1 MKYKTVSDT
10 VSSYPEPFNAYGL
23 ELCFKYSDIINVSK
37 VNQKYPNGKL
47 DPSSTNYHRLIQDIV
62 TGRDI
67 IEFTP
72 STDQLINSCTVR
84 KRPKFLAPLDQKQ
97 CSEHFSI
104 EKYFIG
110 SFVCFDLAEK
120 DVTWIPYYIT
130 TMTHAQPRLV
140 HEVTL
145 GDEFSNSTLIRTV
158 IHSLESLPHFSR
170 TFGSIIERVQ
180 MASST
185 FNRLDQLTK
194 TVYMLTSSVHI
205 FHELPRPYGKYFCVA
220 DSGKDIV
227 SACVSACVNNRTIQ
241 MLNKTNYL
249 YHIIPKLNPEYLDYR
264 IISNADVQN
273 ESVSNMLDRYENICR
288 NMCVEHV
295 CTYDETITTLNTG
308 FRKQSHLSD
317 PNSIVISSLT
327 SNHPVITNTKVAKV
341 SLTDLIVYITS
352 VLGTWFGLVIIKVTP
367 ESIWRFIR
375 KRESTVAPDDDR
387 ILRTPPVIRVS
398 KIDKKENIVYLD

>member
-1 MKYKTVSDT
+1 MKYKTISDT
-10 VSSYPEPFNAYGL
+10 VSSYSDPFNAYGL
-23 ELCFKYSDIINVSK
+23 ELCFKYVDIINVSK

-47 DPSSTNYHRLIQDIV
+47 DPLSTNYHSLIQDIV

-67 IEFTP
+67 MELTP
-72 STDQLINSCTVR
+72 SIDQLIHSCTIR
-84 KRPKFLAPLDQKQ
+84 KRPKYLASLDQKQ
-97 CSEHFSI
+97 CNEHFSI

-110 SFVCFDLAEK
+110 SFVCFDLVEK
-120 DVTWIPYYIT
+120 NVTWIPYYTT

-140 HEVTL
+140 HEITL

-158 IHSLESLPHFSR
+158 MHSLQSLPDFSR
-170 TFGSIIERVQ
+170 TIGPIIERVP
-180 MASST
+180 MAPST
-185 FNRLDQLTK
+185 FNRIDRLPYA
-194 TVYMLTSSVHI
+194 VYMLTSSVHI

-220 DSGKDIV
+220 DTGDDIV
-227 SACVSACVNNRTIQ
+227 VACVGACVNNRTIQ

-264 IISNADVQN
+264 IISNIDIQN

-288 NMCVEHV
+288 NICVEHV
-295 CTYDETITTLNTG
+295 CTYDETITTLNSG
-308 FRKQSHLSD
+308 LRKQGYLSD

-327 SNHPVITNTKVAKV
+327 SNHPVIINTKVVKE

-367 ESIWRFIR
+367 GSVWRFIR
-375 KRESTVAPDDDR
+375 KKENTVAPDDGR
-387 ILRTPPVIRVS
+387 VLTTPPVVRVS
-398 KIDKKENIVYLD
+398 KIDKNENIIYLD